1 MMLRKTLI
9 LSAFGLTLS
18 TAALADQPPAGGLP
32 ELSLH
37 VSIQFDEGLDAGTL
51 MQQSIRSLGT
61 DRI

>member
-1 MMLRKTLI
+1 MMRRKTLI

-18 TAALADQPPAGGLP
+18 TAVLADQPPTGGLP

-37 VSIQFDEGLDAGTL
+37 LSIQFDEGLDAIAL
-51 MQQSIRSLGT
+51 MQQDTRRLGT